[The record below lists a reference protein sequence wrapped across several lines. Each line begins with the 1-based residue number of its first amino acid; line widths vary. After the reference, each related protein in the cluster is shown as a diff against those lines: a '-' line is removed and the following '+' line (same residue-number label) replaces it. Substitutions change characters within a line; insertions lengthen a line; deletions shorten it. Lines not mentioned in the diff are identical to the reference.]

1 MANNRIN
8 EIRRGLCGLYATF
21 TIRLYL
27 TAIMFCLLSNFCFA
41 QNNSRYDLSIEE
53 LNGKY
58 IYTRGDLCN
67 IFTKSFEKANPFT
80 SDYLAIVK
88 DSLYYVINLYGE
100 RVSPY
105 FIEIKRD
112 ANTGLYIGKENG
124 YSGYGIYDIS
134 FNKITQTQ
142 YKNIETDYKYVFKC
156 TNDDRVTYISGRG
169 QVISDLIIPAGW
181 SNIWKTY
188 TSEISSWKELSKNNI
203 PVSDL
208 EYCIYKVERDYKA
221 QYIDYEGNV
230 LVPYTKYKT
239 ALKLLKKQKK
249 NVIFPLYRKFLSEK
263 DSMLTGMD
271 NCLKENESKAYS
283 LYPVNFKDPL
293 PVSISI
299 QKAKKNRKGQI
310 VQKGGKRFVVNDGS
324 KIIEVGDLYADITS
338 LNDAYFLVKNYNN
351 KYAIA
356 NKCGYLISGF
366 DYDSFSKWSDDN
378 GQTIYRVST
387 SGKYGLMKLPD
398 KIVRKCEYVSLGNLT
413 NGFAIAKWESNNKH
427 YYYVIDKKGNNI
439 SKYPY
444 DNIVKDKKGYYTA
457 HYAPWNIKVKLD
469 RVTGKELYPT
479 VQEQYFEKV
488 NNSNLSDKELI
499 EEYQLIINMGGDAT
513 AKAYNNLGYSYYQL
527 GNRSKAKEC
536 FEKSKSLGCS
546 DAADN
551 LKTMNEIEAEEIAE
565 RRRQDEIERQQR
577 EAERQRLEAE
587 RQRLEAQ
594 RQQNEESKTN
604 SLTDLLNTYAELM
617 GGGSSSSNGTYNQY
631 NSGYSTNGSSNRERA
646 NDKCHMCHG
655 SGKCVS
661 GNAHS
666 KSTCGGSG
674 KCGTCN
680 GRGYIVVS
688 TRATN
693 FCHKCDKNHNGK
705 CKRCHGTGKC
715 PYCNGT
721 GIKR

>member
-1 MANNRIN
+1 MNIKIILL
-8 EIRRGLCGLYATF
+8 ESCL
-21 TIRLYL
+21 
-27 TAIMFCLLSNFCFA
+27 LLSNICFA
-41 QNNSRYDLSIEE
+41 QNNSKYDLKIEK

-58 IYTRGDLCN
+58 IYTRGDGDLCS
-67 IFTKSFEKANPFT
+67 IFMKSFEEANPFAG
-80 SDYLAIVK
+80 DCLAIVK

-105 FIEIKRD
+105 FREIKRHD
-112 ANTGLYIGKENG
+112 NTGLYIGKENEN
-124 YSGYGIYDIS
+124 SGYGIYDIS
-134 FNKITQTQ
+134 FNKITKIP
-142 YKNIETDYKYVFKC
+142 YKRIETDYGNVLKC
-156 TNDDRVTYISGRG
+156 TNANRVTYITGRG
-169 QVISDLIIPAGW
+169 HIISDIILQSRW
-181 SNIWKTY
+181 SNIWKTFA
-188 TSEISSWKELSKNNI
+188 SDISSWKELSKNNI

-208 EYCIYKVERDYKA
+208 EYCIYKVERGNEA
-221 QYIDYEGNV
+221 QYVDYEGNV

-249 NVIFPLYRKFLSEK
+249 NVIFSLYRKFLSEK

-271 NCLKENESKAYS
+271 NCLKENESKAYC
-283 LYPVNFKDPL
+283 LYPANFKDPL

-299 QKAKKNRKGQI
+299 QKAKKNRKGKI
-310 VQKGGKRFVVNDGS
+310 VQKGGKRFVANNGE
-324 KIIEVGDLYADITS
+324 IQIEVGDLYADITS
-338 LNDAYFLVKNYNN
+338 LNDAYFLVKNYKN

-398 KIVRKCEYVSLGNLT
+398 RIVRKCEYVSLGNLT
-413 NGFAIAKWESNNKH
+413 NGFAIAKWVSNNK
-427 YYYVIDKKGNNI
+427 YYNCVIDKKGNNI

-551 LKTMNEIEAEEIAE
+551 LKTMNEIEAEEVAE
-565 RRRQDEIERQQR
+565 RRRQEESARQQR
-577 EAERQRLEAE
+577 EAERQRLETE
-587 RQRLEAQ
+587 RQRQEAQ
-594 RQQNEESKTN
+594 RQQSEDSKTD
-604 SLTDLLNTYAELM
+604 SFTDLLNTYAELL
-617 GGGSSSSNGTYNQY
+617 GRGSSSSSGTYKQDSSG
-631 NSGYSTNGSSNRERA
+631 NSSSGSSNRVRA
-646 NDKCHMCHG
+646 NDKCNICLG
-655 SGKCVS
+655 SGKCMN
-661 GNAHS
+661 GHAHS

-680 GRGYIVVS
+680 GKGYIVLS

-693 FCHKCDKNHNGK
+693 LCPNCDRNHNGK

-715 PYCNGT
+715 LYCNGT